1 MNPDVDLE
9 PDLALSRRF
18 LATHPPPGRLVQ
30 CGVSG
35 AHAYGFPSV
44 DSDLDLKGIH
54 LVPTRTLLGLQ
65 PDVAVHD
72 LTEVFDG
79 VECDLTTNEAG
90 SALALLLNGNGNMLE
105 RILSR
110 FQLAETPETLELQAL
125 ARGAISR
132 RFARHYAGF
141 FRGCCREHE
150 REPTAKTMLYSC
162 RVALTGLHLLRTG
175 EVEADVTVL
184 APMYGFDVAEL
195 VAIKRGGAEHGGLD
209 PAVDVRHR
217 TAWPELATQLADA
230 EATSAL
236 PPQAPNRAAIEQWLI
251 EVRLRDLDEGS

>member
-1 MNPDVDLE
+1 MSPDVDLDPE
-9 PDLALSRRF
+9 LDVARRF
-18 LATHPPPGRLVQ
+18 VAAHPPPGRLVQ

-35 AHAYGFPSV
+35 AHAYGFPSA

-54 LVPTRTLLGLQ
+54 LVPTRALLGLQ

-72 LTEVFDG
+72 LTEVFEG

-90 SALALLLNGNGNMLE
+90 AALALLLQGNGNMLE

-110 FQLAETPETLELQAL
+110 FQVMTSPETRELQAL

-150 REPTAKTMLYSC
+150 REPTAKALLYSY
-162 RVALTGLHLLRTG
+162 RVALTGIHLLRTG
-175 EVEADVTVL
+175 ALEADVTVL
-184 APMYGFDVAEL
+184 APRYGFDVVEL
-195 VAIKRGGAEHGGLD
+195 VAIKRAGTEHGGLD
-209 PAVDVRHR
+209 PAVDGAHR
-217 TAWPELATQLADA
+217 AAWPVLEAELADA
-230 EATSAL
+230 EAASPL
-236 PPQAPNRAAIEQWLI
+236 PPDATNRADLEAWL
-251 EVRLRDLDEGS
+251 VDTRLADL

>member
-1 MNPDVDLE
+1 VRAPGLDPDVDV
-9 PDLALSRRF
+9 ARRF
-18 LATHPPPGRLVQ
+18 VAAHPPPGRLVQ

-35 AHAYGFPSV
+35 AHAYGFPSA

-72 LTEVFDG
+72 LTEVYDG

-90 SALALLLNGNGNMLE
+90 SALSLLLNGNGNMLE

-110 FQLAETPETLELQAL
+110 FQLVSSAETVELQAL

-150 REPTAKTMLYSC
+150 REPTAKALLYSY
-162 RVALTGLHLLRTG
+162 RVALTGIHLLRTG
-175 EVEADVTVL
+175 ELDADVTAL
-184 APMYGFDVAEL
+184 APRYGFDVDEL
-195 VAIKRGGAEHGGLD
+195 VTIKREGTEHGGLD
-209 PAVDVRHR
+209 RTIDEAHR
-217 TAWPELATQLADA
+217 AAWPVLEAELAAAEAASPLPPEATNRVELETWLVETRLAD
-230 EATSAL
+230 
-236 PPQAPNRAAIEQWLI
+236 
-251 EVRLRDLDEGS
+251 LR